1 MSVKRTRETRDK
13 PEDDFFPEMHYVSS
27 MDRADIIARLKD
39 AEAPIRA
46 QGATALYLY
55 GSHARDEGHANS
67 DVDVFVD
74 VAPGAV
80 LDLSRFM
87 EIHEILQV
95 RLGTKVDYTT
105 RAGLIEFYRPAIE
118 REAVRVF

>member
-1 MSVKRTRETRDK
+1 MR
-13 PEDDFFPEMHYVSS
+13 
-27 MDRADIIARLKD
+27 RAEVISRLRD
-39 AEAPIRA
+39 AEPLIRA

-55 GSHARDEGHANS
+55 GSHARDEATDES

-74 VAPGAV
+74 VAPGQT

-87 EIHEILQV
+87 GIFEVLSS
-95 RLGTKVDYTT
+95 RLATKVDYTT

-118 REAVRVF
+118 SEAIRVF

>member
-1 MSVKRTRETRDK
+1 
-13 PEDDFFPEMHYVSS
+13 MH
-27 MDRADIIARLKD
+27 RAEIIACLKD

-55 GSHARDEGHANS
+55 GSHARDEASTES

-74 VAPGAV
+74 VAEGAV
-80 LDLSRFM
+80 LDLNRFM
-87 EIHEILQV
+87 EIYEILHS

-118 REAVRVF
+118 REAVKVF

>member
-1 MSVKRTRETRDK
+1 MNRDEVMS
-13 PEDDFFPEMHYVSS
+13 
-27 MDRADIIARLKD
+27 RLRD
-39 AEAPIRA
+39 AEPKIRA

-55 GSHARDEGHANS
+55 GSHARDEATDES

-74 VAPGAV
+74 VAPGQS

-87 EIHEILQV
+87 EIYEALSASLAK
-95 RLGTKVDYTT
+95 RVDYTT

-118 REAVRVF
+118 NEAIRVF

>member
-1 MSVKRTRETRDK
+1 MNRAEVMS
-13 PEDDFFPEMHYVSS
+13 
-27 MDRADIIARLKD
+27 RLRD
-39 AEAPIRA
+39 AEPMIRA

-55 GSHARDEGHANS
+55 GSHARDEATDDS

-74 VAPGAV
+74 VAPGHP

-87 EIHEILQV
+87 EIYEVLSSTFA
-95 RLGTKVDYTT
+95 TKVDYTT

-118 REAVRVF
+118 TEAIRVF

>member
-1 MSVKRTRETRDK
+1 MR
-13 PEDDFFPEMHYVSS
+13 
-27 MDRADIIARLKD
+27 RAEVISRLRD
-39 AEAPIRA
+39 AEPLIRA

-55 GSHARDEGHANS
+55 GSHARDEATDES

-74 VAPGAV
+74 VAPGQT

-87 EIHEILQV
+87 GIFDVLSS
-95 RLGTKVDYTT
+95 RLATKVDYTT

-118 REAVRVF
+118 SEAIRVF

>member
-1 MSVKRTRETRDK
+1 MRRAEVMS
-13 PEDDFFPEMHYVSS
+13 
-27 MDRADIIARLKD
+27 RLRD
-39 AEAPIRA
+39 AEPMIRA

-55 GSHARDEGHANS
+55 GSHARDEASDDS

-74 VAPGAV
+74 VAPGQS

-87 EIHEILQV
+87 EIYEVLSS
-95 RLGTKVDYTT
+95 RLASKVDYTT

-118 REAVRVF
+118 NEDIRVF

>member
-1 MSVKRTRETRDK
+1 
-13 PEDDFFPEMHYVSS
+13 MHRSE
-27 MDRADIIARLKD
+27 IIARLKD

-55 GSHARDEGHANS
+55 GSHARDEASTES

-74 VAPGAV
+74 VAEGAV
-80 LDLSRFM
+80 LDLNRFM
-87 EIHEILQV
+87 EIYEILHS

-118 REAVRVF
+118 REAVKVF

>member
-1 MSVKRTRETRDK
+1 MR
-13 PEDDFFPEMHYVSS
+13 
-27 MDRADIIARLKD
+27 RAEIIARLKD
-39 AEAPIRA
+39 TEAPIRA
-46 QGATALYLY
+46 QGATALFLY
-55 GSHARDEGHANS
+55 GSHARDEANSES

-74 VAPGAV
+74 VAPGAA
-80 LDLSRFM
+80 LNLSRFM
-87 EIHEILQV
+87 EIHEILEK